1 MTVVNS
7 PLVGVQLHGES
18 RRLRRLGA
26 LARLQRLHQALRR
39 QQRVH
44 LNRGCISTVQAS
56 WPASCL
62 QACVCMC
69 SMRRTH
75 PEHLRTAGTHRDVVV
90 LVLEL
95 VAPVLQLLH
104 HALHSAQAVVA
115 GQSASQQMSW

>member
-44 LNRGCISTVQAS
+44 LNRAS
-56 WPASCL
+56 IMAGILPASL
-62 QACVCMC
+62 CMHVQHAKNP
-69 SMRRTH
+69 SRAPTH
-75 PEHLRTAGTHRDVVV
+75 GRD
-90 LVLEL
+90 
-95 VAPVLQLLH
+95 AP
-104 HALHSAQAVVA
+104 
-115 GQSASQQMSW
+115 